1 MKQLCLTN
9 TQEDV
14 NDYSFTRQL
23 VNSLTHL
30 RMKKIFLKILCFAL
44 FPFIGI
50 LPAKAFSGSGNGVS
64 GNAYIITTPA
74 QLAEIA
80 DASSAYYELG
90 ADIPLTGDWTP
101 IASFSG
107 TLDGKG
113 HFITGLQINSTAE
126 NTGLFAQASGTITNL
141 GITTTETGV
150 KGAAI
155 TGAMVGRA
163 SGDLTI
169 SNSCVIGNVSG
180 TGARVGGILGGS
192 SGAGTMQITI
202 QNCYF
207 NGNVTSTDAV
217 AGIIGGFYC
226 NANTTV
232 NITIGKCYV
241 AGNITANSGTGATA
255 GGVFGNFSYN
265 NTGASSS
272 LNISNCTSM
281 CATIA
286 GGNSGN
292 AGRIHGYIKGAT
304 TLSNNY
310 AFAGTIIS
318 NNGSGSTISTGT
330 ENNQHGLNK
339 TKVELKTPTTYS
351 DSPLDWDF
359 TDTWT
364 MGNDNYPFPVLKN
377 LSSENQPKTCPEYLD
392 DYVTFTIPT
401 QINGAISVDP
411 ANAFIGSSVT
421 VTVTPNAGYRIAYF
435 TVDGT
440 DKTNDLTT
448 STDNAT
454 LTLSLQK
461 ESYTLNAFFTDF
473 TGEGK
478 GTADAPFIL
487 ISEAELNMIRTNAA
501 AYFRLGNDI
510 PLTSQWEPVT
520 NFTGTFDG
528 NGKIISNLQINS
540 SADVNTGVGFFG
552 RVTGATIR
560 NLGIKG
566 IVKALYRAGGIAG
579 QVESPGVLLENCCF
593 DGEIEVTATD
603 NTNVFA
609 GGIVGYN
616 NWTKVEVNNCYVTGS
631 IKSGSVA
638 GGIIAR
644 SNGNN
649 FATTVRNSYV
659 LASIE
664 ASNGSNI
671 AGGISGEASTGG
683 SGRAGS
689 LTISNCAVVSPSI
702 SGTTA
707 NRISGNIANNGI
719 TATLTGNFAFDG
731 TLVNETN
738 VTEGAANNQNGL
750 DKTAK
755 ELTQVGTFAGWDF
768 NTVWTLGN
776 NSPDGATYYPLPVLK
791 TLPAAEQAVNYPDH
805 LKYNVNVATFPAG
818 NGLISS
824 HTNVQSGDDVTINV
838 AVPGNNWDLLNAF
851 TVNETDKT
859 TEIKDLS
866 GAYRIENITDD
877 YELSA
882 VFDTYTVAAG
892 GTNTASNYLNGDI
905 EFYSDDT
912 NPAGQLTGIA
922 AEGLPVKGAVKLIKT
937 FTEKQWYS
945 VGFPFEIAGVID
957 QADGTVLEAYDGD
970 DGNTAYTGN
979 GSGDY
984 WLKYYDGE
992 NNVFKFPGSGTKINA
1007 HTGYII
1013 QFPDY
1018 YSEDT
1023 PITVIF
1029 SSTPN
1034 PVLKNTGTLSQ
1045 TLAATADNHGYYLV
1059 ANPSVAKVASLNDV
1073 DFYYKYNNNHFGLL
1087 SGTDIELNP
1096 FEAIVAV
1103 KKLDE
1108 TTPLRASLW
1117 IEGDP
1122 TGLRKPDA
1130 IQANDAVIE
1139 TKYYN
1144 LQGVEIVQPT
1154 AAKIYIVKKIHAS
1167 GKIEVTK
1174 SFYKAN
1180 QL

>member
-1 MKQLCLTN
+1 
-9 TQEDV
+9 
-14 NDYSFTRQL
+14 
-23 VNSLTHL
+23 
-30 RMKKIFLKILCFAL
+30 MKKIFLKMLCFAL
-44 FPFIGI
+44 LAIIGI
-50 LPAKAFSGSGNGVS
+50 LPAKAFTGSGAGVP

-74 QLAEIA
+74 QLIEIA
-80 DASSAYYELG
+80 TAPAAYYELG
-90 ADIPLTGDWTP
+90 TDIPLTGDWTP

-113 HFITGLQINSTAE
+113 HFITGLQINSTAD

-141 GITTTETGV
+141 GITTTSEGV
-150 KGAAI
+150 KGAL
-155 TGAMVGRA
+155 TGAIVGKA
-163 SGDLTI
+163 SGNLSI

-180 TGARVGGILGGS
+180 TGARTGGFLGGS
-192 SGAGTMQITI
+192 SNAGTMQINI

-232 NITIGKCYV
+232 NIIIGKCYV

-255 GGVFGNFSYN
+255 GGVFANFSYN

-359 TDTWT
+359 TDTWK

-401 QINGAISVDP
+401 QINGAINVDP
-411 ANAFIGSSVT
+411 VNAFIGSSVT
-421 VTVTPNAGYRIAYF
+421 VTVTPNAGYRIASF
-435 TVDGT
+435 TIDGV
-440 DKTNDLTT
+440 DKTDELTAG
-448 STDNAT
+448 DNAAT
-454 LTLSLQK
+454 FTFTPEK
-461 ESYTLNAFFTDF
+461 DSYTLNASFTDF
-473 TGEGK
+473 SGEGK

-487 ISEAELNMIRTNAA
+487 TSEAELNMIRTNAA

-552 RVTGATIR
+552 KVTGATIR

-593 DGEIEVTATD
+593 AGEIEVTATEP
-603 NTNVFA
+603 NVFA

-644 SNGNN
+644 SNGNK

-683 SGRAGS
+683 SSRAGS

-707 NRISGNIANNGI
+707 NRISGSIANNGI

-750 DKTAK
+750 
-755 ELTQVGTFAGWDF
+755 
-768 NTVWTLGN
+768 
-776 NSPDGATYYPLPVLK
+776 
-791 TLPAAEQAVNYPDH
+791 
-805 LKYNVNVATFPAG
+805 
-818 NGLISS
+818 
-824 HTNVQSGDDVTINV
+824 
-838 AVPGNNWDLLNAF
+838 
-851 TVNETDKT
+851 
-859 TEIKDLS
+859 
-866 GAYRIENITDD
+866 
-877 YELSA
+877 
-882 VFDTYTVAAG
+882 
-892 GTNTASNYLNGDI
+892 
-905 EFYSDDT
+905 
-912 NPAGQLTGIA
+912 
-922 AEGLPVKGAVKLIKT
+922 
-937 FTEKQWYS
+937 
-945 VGFPFEIAGVID
+945 
-957 QADGTVLEAYDGD
+957 
-970 DGNTAYTGN
+970 
-979 GSGDY
+979 
-984 WLKYYDGE
+984 
-992 NNVFKFPGSGTKINA
+992 
-1007 HTGYII
+1007 
-1013 QFPDY
+1013 
-1018 YSEDT
+1018 
-1023 PITVIF
+1023 
-1029 SSTPN
+1029 
-1034 PVLKNTGTLSQ
+1034 
-1045 TLAATADNHGYYLV
+1045 
-1059 ANPSVAKVASLNDV
+1059 
-1073 DFYYKYNNNHFGLL
+1073 
-1087 SGTDIELNP
+1087 
-1096 FEAIVAV
+1096 
-1103 KKLDE
+1103 
-1108 TTPLRASLW
+1108 
-1117 IEGDP
+1117 
-1122 TGLRKPDA
+1122 
-1130 IQANDAVIE
+1130 
-1139 TKYYN
+1139 
-1144 LQGVEIVQPT
+1144 
-1154 AAKIYIVKKIHAS
+1154 
-1167 GKIEVTK
+1167 
-1174 SFYKAN
+1174 
-1180 QL
+1180 